1 MKNQKRK
8 DNKKRNIGLSILL
21 TVLCLSAIGT
31 LAYVYNSKGE
41 APGETVQTADNA
53 NSDAEAKDA
62 ALTAGNTNQPQ
73 HNIDNRTGMAGEALK
88 DLEDYS
94 EAPADNG
101 QPYYVKV
108 NRQQNVVTVYALDS
122 DGYYTKP
129 VKAMV
134 CSVGKDDGTPTGT
147 YETSDKH
154 TWCSLVGGVYGQY
167 AYRIDG
173 QIMFHSVPYYSMN
186 KGDLETEE
194 YNKLGEAASLGCIRL
209 AVADAK
215 WIYDNCPS
223 GTLVT
228 IYDSPYEGPLG
239 KPVAEILDTEDI
251 RSKWDP
257 TDPDTENPWIDGS
270 LRILGA
276 GDRQL
281 ERGCTYQLTCG
292 VLALDGEGNDI
303 TDRLQTEGTVDASTV
318 GEYTV
323 TYRIRDAEGNQESRT
338 GILRVVDTIAPELQ
352 LKKKV
357 LEMNRAEASE
367 ANCIKNIKAV
377 VTVTDMNDELSS
389 DCLEI
394 DIHSL
399 EGQKAGRFPVY
410 ITATDAA
417 GNVSKSEMLTVKLDR
432 ISPEITEPEQKE
444 YHAASEQDLKKQLEA
459 AFVITDNYSGVDMV
473 QFSWVWS
480 ASTETY
486 SILVTARDGYGNVTS
501 QFYDN
506 YIFSFE

>member
-1 MKNQKRK
+1 M
-8 DNKKRNIGLSILL
+8 
-21 TVLCLSAIGT
+21 LCLSAIGT

-239 KPVAEILDTEDI
+239 KPVAEI
-251 RSKWDP
+251 
-257 TDPDTENPWIDGS
+257 
-270 LRILGA
+270 
-276 GDRQL
+276 
-281 ERGCTYQLTCG
+281 
-292 VLALDGEGNDI
+292 
-303 TDRLQTEGTVDASTV
+303 
-318 GEYTV
+318 
-323 TYRIRDAEGNQESRT
+323 
-338 GILRVVDTIAPELQ
+338 
-352 LKKKV
+352 
-357 LEMNRAEASE
+357 
-367 ANCIKNIKAV
+367 
-377 VTVTDMNDELSS
+377 
-389 DCLEI
+389 
-394 DIHSL
+394 
-399 EGQKAGRFPVY
+399 
-410 ITATDAA
+410 
-417 GNVSKSEMLTVKLDR
+417 
-432 ISPEITEPEQKE
+432 
-444 YHAASEQDLKKQLEA
+444 
-459 AFVITDNYSGVDMV
+459 
-473 QFSWVWS
+473 
-480 ASTETY
+480 
-486 SILVTARDGYGNVTS
+486 
-501 QFYDN
+501 
-506 YIFSFE
+506 